1 MFSVVKKS
9 LKRVAV
15 LMFCFLLTLGMT
27 SCAWKKSK
35 DKQEEDTAVEVTV
48 NQTAESKKET
58 NDKASADKKEEES
71 DKKNDKKTDNAGKK
85 TDKKDSDKKNTSKSD
100 DKSGKSDGNNN
111 TGGNGGGS
119 YSGNGGTTVVYA
131 EQPKQEQPKTE
142 EPKQE
147 QPKTEEPK
155 TEEPK
160 IEEPKTEEPKT
171 EEPKTEEPK
180 TEQPT
185 TEEPKTEEPTTEEP
199 KPKSNGEKI
208 EFSGNPDDVIVIEEN
223 SYCEGEKFVLYL
235 GKGCKVHGD
244 IAIQFATI
252 MDDLEDWYDLKY
264 SDYIFDG
271 DSDWREYY
279 YDGAFQGIN
288 TDCSKVN
295 IVLVVDPKTGEVEY
309 ASDNMTL
316 LFDDDM
322 NPENDMIYV
331 AYHEL
336 THVLRLRQSKNMGDI
351 FEEGVATYTQYKYA
365 VDNHLPMGSMFVYTR
380 DDGLIHP
387 LDEEAIYA
395 DAEQVFR
402 DIENSERSI
411 EQFEYQYGIRFV
423 YFLMEEYGEGVI
435 RDISNAARKD
445 LQEYDNLDQIIKAI
459 KDGTSEDV
467 FERFSAWL
475 PDGWEKFTN
484 DYNDYMSE
492 FEEEYY

>member
-1 MFSVVKKS
+1 MFNVVRKS
-9 LKRVAV
+9 LTRVGILV
-15 LMFCFLLTLGMT
+15 VCFLLTLGMT
-27 SCAWKKSK
+27 ACSLGKSN
-35 DKQEEDTAVEVTV
+35 DKQEEETAVEVTV
-48 NQTAESKKET
+48 DQAEGTKKEKT
-58 NDKASADKKEEES
+58 DKASTDKKDDKSNKKDDKKNDSADKNS
-71 DKKNDKKTDNAGKK
+71 DKKN
-85 TDKKDSDKKNTSKSD
+85 DKKNTSKSD
-100 DKSGKSDGNNN
+100 DKSGKSEGNNN

-119 YSGNGGTTVVYA
+119 YSDNGGSTIVYV

-155 TEEPK
+155 T
-160 IEEPKTEEPKT
+160 EEPKTEEPKT

-244 IAIQFATI
+244 IAIQFAAI

-467 FERFSAWL
+467 FERFGAWL